1 MTRKEFRKQNKKSSK
16 ANPLEVAGAVA
27 SIISAVIELLNYFHI
42 RPQNLTNGSRKTP
55 ISYTLI

>member
-1 MTRKEFRKQNKKSSK
+1 MTRKEFRKQKSSK

-27 SIISAVIELLNYFHI
+27 SIISAIIELLNYFHI
-42 RPQNLTNGSRKTP
+42 KPQNLTNGSRKTP

>member
-1 MTRKEFRKQNKKSSK
+1 MTRKEFRKQKSSK

-42 RPQNLTNGSRKTP
+42 RP
-55 ISYTLI
+55 

>member
-27 SIISAVIELLNYFHI
+27 SIISAVSEVLNYFHM
-42 RPQNLTNGSRKTP
+42 RP
-55 ISYTLI
+55 

>member
-1 MTRKEFRKQNKKSSK
+1 MTRKEFRKQNKKSPK
-16 ANPLEVAGAVA
+16 ANLLEVVAAIA

-55 ISYTLI
+55 ISYTVI